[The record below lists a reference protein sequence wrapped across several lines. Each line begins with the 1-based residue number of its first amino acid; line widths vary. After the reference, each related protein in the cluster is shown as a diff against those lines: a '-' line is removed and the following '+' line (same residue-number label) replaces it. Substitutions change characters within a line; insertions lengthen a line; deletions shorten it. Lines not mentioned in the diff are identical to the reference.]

1 MRCLNCGNEIGEK
14 KVCPV
19 CNTPIR
25 NVLCGQG
32 NEQRRY
38 SDETQIMYMEDFD
51 GTEFENAETQEAVT
65 ENSAAGEIAE
75 EKITEGKSA
84 VITDE
89 SIDKLLCIKP
99 EKKKWSVKK
108 RLLIVGLTVAVMLII
123 SVVILIVKDRKY
135 WSGLAKPEIIF
146 AHDGMSYDINGSLIE
161 KENVLNYIPDNAFM
175 YKTSENGCAIWAEEA
190 EKSDEGKH
198 IKLKNKYGSFFVNNV
213 TNNLAD
219 IHISTKGCYG
229 AYSETWTYKKWVEDR
244 NLEAGGKYETVK
256 VTDLYRISPYGESK
270 LMISTEASV
279 VLKGITDKG
288 TIIYIDSEKEE
299 TVLVSDTDE
308 QTVEGKSKKTVVYN
322 DTGTAYL
329 LSEKGDLYLVKG
341 NVGTDAGSTEDY
353 GAVQFRKIATDV
365 KDFYYVEDNGYV
377 KKAKQV
383 ENIASSESVSIMI
396 LYVKEGT
403 TYIYTAEKEEPSMR
417 LMDEEIDCSK
427 IAYLDTEQMYYE
439 DGEIYR
445 HYMKEENGTWTCAQ
459 TDKIS
464 EFENCCGK
472 GYCVFRDGTMYY
484 HDKWD
489 WKLDTAD
496 EIKCLAGRWVYYVK
510 NGETYRQDIRNKK
523 IEKLFDMNMDI
534 ELIRNG
540 DEAYGK

>member
-51 GTEFENAETQEAVT
+51 GTEFENAEAREAAT
-65 ENSAAGEIAE
+65 ENSAARGIAE
-75 EKITEGKSA
+75 EKITEEKITEGGA

-99 EKKKWSVKK
+99 EKKKWSGKK
-108 RLLIVGLTVAVMLII
+108 RLLIAGLTVTVLLII
-123 SVVILIVKDRKY
+123 AVVIIIIKDRKY
-135 WSGLAKPEIIF
+135 WSRLTKPEIIF
-146 AHDGMSYDINGSLIE
+146 VHDETSYDIDGNLIE
-161 KENVLNYIPDNAFM
+161 KENA
-175 YKTSENGCAIWAEEA
+175 CAIWAEEA
-190 EKSDEGKH
+190 EKADEGKQ
-198 IKLKNKYGSFFVNNV
+198 INLKNKYGSFFVNNV

-219 IHISTKGCYG
+219 ICISTRGCYG

-244 NLEAGGKYETVK
+244 SLETGGKYETAT

-270 LMISTEASV
+270 LMVSTEDSV
-279 VLKGITDKG
+279 VLKGVTDRG
-288 TIIYIDSEKEE
+288 TLIYIDSEKEE

-308 QTVEGKSKKTVVYN
+308 RTVEGKSKKTVVYN

-329 LSEKGDLYLVKG
+329 LSEKGDLYLAKG
-341 NVGTDAGSTEDY
+341 NAGTDVGSAEDY
-353 GAVQFRKIATDV
+353 GNIQSRKIATDV
-365 KDFYYVEDNGYV
+365 KDFYYIEDNGYA
-377 KKAKQV
+377 KKAKQA
-383 ENIASSESVSIMI
+383 ESTASSESVSMMI

-417 LMDEEIDCSK
+417 LMNEEIDFSK
-427 IAYLDTEQMYYE
+427 IAYLDTGQMYYE

-445 HYMKEENGTWTCAQ
+445 HYTKEENGIWTCVQ

-464 EFENCCGK
+464 EFKNCCGK
-472 GYCVFRDGTMYY
+472 GYCVLRDGTMYF

-489 WKLDTAD
+489 WKLDAAD
-496 EIKCLAGRWVYYVK
+496 EIKCLAGRWVYYTK

-534 ELIRNG
+534 ELMKNG
-540 DEAYGK
+540 DDAYDK